1 MADHNLNEMINRQ
14 KILVVGD
21 LMLDRYWKG
30 SVNRISPEAPVPIID
45 INLCE
50 DKPGGAANVAKNLSD
65 FGMDVTLVGIIGKD
79 EAADNLKRN
88 ISSFDIKLLPIVDPN
103 IRTTLKLRIIDGN
116 KQLLRIDHEDINAST
131 KTDDLNKNIMSC
143 INNFD
148 GIIFSDYDKGVVK
161 PVIKNIL
168 TICRENE
175 IKTFIDPKGDSFDCY
190 KYSFLLKPNK
200 KEFEVIMGKSNNRE
214 EFVKKGKIMLNDLS
228 LEYLLVTEGKDGM
241 TLFSSN
247 KVEHFDALK
256 QDVFDVTGA
265 GDTVISILTAC
276 YLSGEDISKSVEYS
290 NTAASL
296 SVQKLGST
304 SVSQDELFNG

>member
-1 MADHNLNEMINRQ
+1 MISRQ

-21 LMLDRYWKG
+21 LMLDRYWMG

-65 FGMDVTLVGIIGKD
+65 FGMEVTLVGIIGKD
-79 EAADNLKRN
+79 EAADDLKRN
-88 ISSFDIKLLPIVDPN
+88 ISSLDIKFLPIIDPN
-103 IRTTLKLRIIDGN
+103 IRTTLKLRVIDRD
-116 KQLLRIDHEDINAST
+116 KQLIRIDHEDINASS
-131 KTDDLNKNIMSC
+131 KIDDLNKSIMSY
-143 INNFD
+143 INDFD

-161 PVIKNIL
+161 PIIKNIL
-168 TICRENE
+168 DYCKENN
-175 IKTFIDPKGDSFDCY
+175 IKTFIDPKGTSFDCY
-190 KYSFLLKPNK
+190 KNSFLLKPNL
-200 KEFEVIMGKSNNRE
+200 KEFEIIMGKSNNKD
-214 EFVKKGKIMLNDLS
+214 EFIKKGKMMLSNLS
-228 LEYLLVTEGKDGM
+228 LEYLLVTEGKHGM
-241 TLFSSN
+241 TLFSNN
-247 KVEHFDALK
+247 KVKHFQALQ

-276 YLSGEDISKSVEYS
+276 FLSGEDITKSVDYS

-304 SVSQDELFNG
+304 SVSQDELFNV

>member
-1 MADHNLNEMINRQ
+1 MINRQ

-65 FGMDVTLVGIIGKD
+65 FGMEVTLVGIIGKD
-79 EAADNLKRN
+79 EAADDLKKN
-88 ISSFDIKLLPIVDPN
+88 ISSLDIKFLPIIDPN
-103 IRTTLKLRIIDGN
+103 IRTTLKLRVIDRN
-116 KQLLRIDHEDINAST
+116 KQLIRIDHEDINASS
-131 KTDDLNKNIMSC
+131 KIDDLNKSIMSY
-143 INNFD
+143 INDFD

-161 PVIKNIL
+161 PIIKNIL
-168 TICRENE
+168 DYCKENN
-175 IKTFIDPKGDSFDCY
+175 IKTFIDPKGTSFDCY
-190 KYSFLLKPNK
+190 KNSFLLKPNL
-200 KEFEVIMGKSNNRE
+200 KEFEIIMGKSNNRE
-214 EFVKKGKIMLNDLS
+214 EFIKKGKMMLSNLS

-241 TLFSSN
+241 TLFSNN
-247 KVEHFDALK
+247 KVKHFQALQ

-276 YLSGEDISKSVEYS
+276 FLSGEDITKSVDYS

-304 SVSQDELFNG
+304 SVSQDELFNV

>member
-1 MADHNLNEMINRQ
+1 MINRQ

-65 FGMDVTLVGIIGKD
+65 FGMEVTLVGIIGKD
-79 EAADNLKRN
+79 EAADDLKRN
-88 ISSFDIKLLPIVDPN
+88 ISSLDIKFLPIIDPN
-103 IRTTLKLRIIDGN
+103 IRTTLKLRVIDRN
-116 KQLLRIDHEDINAST
+116 KQLIRIDHEDINASS
-131 KTDDLNKNIMSC
+131 KIDDLNKSIMSY
-143 INNFD
+143 INDCD

-168 TICRENE
+168 DYCKENN
-175 IKTFIDPKGDSFDCY
+175 IKTFIDPKGTSFDCY
-190 KYSFLLKPNK
+190 KNSFLLKPNL
-200 KEFEVIMGKSNNRE
+200 KEFEIIMGKSNNKE
-214 EFVKKGKIMLNDLS
+214 EFIKKGKMMLSNLS

-241 TLFSSN
+241 TLFSNN
-247 KVEHFDALK
+247 KVKHFQALQ

-276 YLSGEDISKSVEYS
+276 FLSGEDITKSVDYS

-304 SVSQDELFNG
+304 SVSQDELFNV

>member
-1 MADHNLNEMINRQ
+1 MINRQ

-21 LMLDRYWKG
+21 LMLDRYWMG

-65 FGMDVTLVGIIGKD
+65 FGMEVTLVGIIGKD
-79 EAADNLKRN
+79 EAADDLKRN
-88 ISSFDIKLLPIVDPN
+88 ISSLDIKFLPIIDPN
-103 IRTTLKLRIIDGN
+103 IRTTLKLRVIDRN
-116 KQLLRIDHEDINAST
+116 KQLIRIDHEDINASS
-131 KTDDLNKNIMSC
+131 KIDDLNKSIMSY
-143 INNFD
+143 INDFD

-161 PVIKNIL
+161 PIIKNIL
-168 TICRENE
+168 DYCKENN
-175 IKTFIDPKGDSFDCY
+175 IKTFIDPKGTSFDCY
-190 KYSFLLKPNK
+190 KNSFLLKPNL
-200 KEFEVIMGKSNNRE
+200 KEFEIIMGKSNNKD
-214 EFVKKGKIMLNDLS
+214 EFIKKGKMMLSNLS

-241 TLFSSN
+241 TLFSNN
-247 KVEHFDALK
+247 KVKHFQALQ

-276 YLSGEDISKSVEYS
+276 FLSGEDITKSVDYS

-304 SVSQDELFNG
+304 SVSQDELFNV

>member
-1 MADHNLNEMINRQ
+1 MINRQ

-65 FGMDVTLVGIIGKD
+65 FGMEVTLVGIIGKD
-79 EAADNLKRN
+79 EAADDLKRN
-88 ISSFDIKLLPIVDPN
+88 ISSLDIKFLPIIDPN
-103 IRTTLKLRIIDGN
+103 IRTTLKLRVIDRN
-116 KQLLRIDHEDINAST
+116 KQLIRIDHEDINASS
-131 KTDDLNKNIMSC
+131 KIDDLNKNIMSY
-143 INNFD
+143 INDFD

-161 PVIKNIL
+161 PIIKNIL
-168 TICRENE
+168 DYCKENN
-175 IKTFIDPKGDSFDCY
+175 IKAFIDPKGTSFDCY
-190 KYSFLLKPNK
+190 KNSFLLKPNL
-200 KEFEVIMGKSNNRE
+200 KEFEIIMGKSNNKE
-214 EFVKKGKIMLNDLS
+214 EFIKKGKMMLSNLS

-241 TLFSSN
+241 TLFSNN
-247 KVEHFDALK
+247 KVKHFQALQ

-276 YLSGEDISKSVEYS
+276 FLSGEDITKSVDYS

-304 SVSQDELFNG
+304 SVSQDELFNV

>member
-1 MADHNLNEMINRQ
+1 
-14 KILVVGD
+14 
-21 LMLDRYWKG
+21 MLDRYWKG

-65 FGMDVTLVGIIGKD
+65 FGMEVTLVGIIGKD
-79 EAADNLKRN
+79 EAADDLKKN
-88 ISSFDIKLLPIVDPN
+88 ISSLDIKFLPIIDPN
-103 IRTTLKLRIIDGN
+103 IRTTLKLRVIDRN
-116 KQLLRIDHEDINAST
+116 KQLIRIDHEDINASS
-131 KTDDLNKNIMSC
+131 KIDDLNKSIMSY
-143 INNFD
+143 INDFD

-161 PVIKNIL
+161 PIIKNIL
-168 TICRENE
+168 DYCKENN
-175 IKTFIDPKGDSFDCY
+175 IKTFIDPKGTSFDCY
-190 KYSFLLKPNK
+190 KNSFLLKPNL
-200 KEFEVIMGKSNNRE
+200 KEFEIIMGKSNNKE
-214 EFVKKGKIMLNDLS
+214 EFIKKGKMMLSNLS

-241 TLFSSN
+241 TLFSNN
-247 KVEHFDALK
+247 KVKHFQALQ

-276 YLSGEDISKSVEYS
+276 FLSGEDITKSVDYS

-304 SVSQDELFNG
+304 SVSQDELFNV

>member
-1 MADHNLNEMINRQ
+1 MINRQ
-14 KILVVGD
+14 KILVIGD

-65 FGMDVTLVGIIGKD
+65 FGMEVTLVGIIGKD
-79 EAADNLKRN
+79 EAADDLKRN
-88 ISSFDIKLLPIVDPN
+88 ISSLDIKFLPIIDPN
-103 IRTTLKLRIIDGN
+103 IRTTLKLRVIDRN
-116 KQLLRIDHEDINAST
+116 KQLIRIDHEDINASS
-131 KTDDLNKNIMSC
+131 KIDDLNKSIMSY
-143 INNFD
+143 INDFD

-161 PVIKNIL
+161 PIIKNIL
-168 TICRENE
+168 DYCKENN
-175 IKTFIDPKGDSFDCY
+175 IKTFIDPKGTSFDCY
-190 KYSFLLKPNK
+190 KNSFLLKPNL
-200 KEFEVIMGKSNNRE
+200 KEFEIIMGKSNNKE
-214 EFVKKGKIMLNDLS
+214 EFIKKGKMMLSNLS

-241 TLFSSN
+241 TLFSNN
-247 KVEHFDALK
+247 KVKHFQALQ

-276 YLSGEDISKSVEYS
+276 FLSGEDITKSVHYS

-304 SVSQDELFNG
+304 SVSQDELFNV

>member
-1 MADHNLNEMINRQ
+1 MINRQ

-21 LMLDRYWKG
+21 LMLDRYWMG

-65 FGMDVTLVGIIGKD
+65 FGMEVTLVGIIGKD
-79 EAADNLKRN
+79 EAADDLKRN
-88 ISSFDIKLLPIVDPN
+88 ISSLDIKFLPIIDPN
-103 IRTTLKLRIIDGN
+103 IRTTLKLRVIDTN
-116 KQLLRIDHEDINAST
+116 KQLIRIDHEDINASS
-131 KTDDLNKNIMSC
+131 KIDDLNKSIMSY
-143 INNFD
+143 INDFD

-161 PVIKNIL
+161 PIIKNIL
-168 TICRENE
+168 DYCKENN
-175 IKTFIDPKGDSFDCY
+175 IKTFIDPKGTSFDCY
-190 KYSFLLKPNK
+190 KNSFLLKPNL
-200 KEFEVIMGKSNNRE
+200 KEFEIIMGKSNNRE
-214 EFVKKGKIMLNDLS
+214 EFIKKGKMMLSNLS

-241 TLFSSN
+241 TLFSNN
-247 KVEHFDALK
+247 KVKHFQALQ

-276 YLSGEDISKSVEYS
+276 FLSGEDITKSVDYS

-304 SVSQDELFNG
+304 SVSQDELFNV

>member
-1 MADHNLNEMINRQ
+1 MINRQ

-65 FGMDVTLVGIIGKD
+65 FGMEVTLVGIIGKD
-79 EAADNLKRN
+79 EAADDLKKN
-88 ISSFDIKLLPIVDPN
+88 ISSLDIKFLPIIDPN
-103 IRTTLKLRIIDGN
+103 IRTTLKLRVIDRN
-116 KQLLRIDHEDINAST
+116 KQLIRIDHEDINASS
-131 KTDDLNKNIMSC
+131 KIDDLNKSIMSY
-143 INNFD
+143 INDFD

-161 PVIKNIL
+161 PIIKNIL
-168 TICRENE
+168 DYCKENN
-175 IKTFIDPKGDSFDCY
+175 IKTFIDPKGTSFDCY
-190 KYSFLLKPNK
+190 KNSFLLKPNL
-200 KEFEVIMGKSNNRE
+200 KEFEIIMGKSNNKE
-214 EFVKKGKIMLNDLS
+214 EFIEKGKMMLSNLS

-241 TLFSSN
+241 TLFSNN
-247 KVEHFDALK
+247 KVKHFQALQ

-276 YLSGEDISKSVEYS
+276 FLSGEDITKSVDYS

-304 SVSQDELFNG
+304 SVSQDELFNV

>member
-1 MADHNLNEMINRQ
+1 MINRQ

-21 LMLDRYWKG
+21 LMLDRYWMG

-65 FGMDVTLVGIIGKD
+65 FGMEVTLVGIIGKD
-79 EAADNLKRN
+79 EAADELKKN
-88 ISSFDIKLLPIVDPN
+88 ISSLDIKFLPIIDPN
-103 IRTTLKLRIIDGN
+103 IRTTLKLRVIDRN
-116 KQLLRIDHEDINAST
+116 KQLIRIDHEDINASS
-131 KTDDLNKNIMSC
+131 KIDDLNKSIMSY
-143 INNFD
+143 INDFD

-161 PVIKNIL
+161 PIIKNIL
-168 TICRENE
+168 DYCKENN
-175 IKTFIDPKGDSFDCY
+175 IKTFIDPKGTSFDCY
-190 KYSFLLKPNK
+190 KNSFLLKPNL
-200 KEFEVIMGKSNNRE
+200 KEFEIIMGKSNNKE
-214 EFVKKGKIMLNDLS
+214 EFIKKGKMMLSNLS
-228 LEYLLVTEGKDGM
+228 LEYLLVTEGKHGM
-241 TLFSSN
+241 TLFSNN
-247 KVEHFDALK
+247 KVKHFQALQ

-276 YLSGEDISKSVEYS
+276 FLSGEDITKSVDYS

-304 SVSQDELFNG
+304 SVSQDELFNV

>member
-1 MADHNLNEMINRQ
+1 MINRQ

-21 LMLDRYWKG
+21 LMLDRYWMG

-65 FGMDVTLVGIIGKD
+65 FGMEVTLVGIIGKD
-79 EAADNLKRN
+79 EAADDLKRN
-88 ISSFDIKLLPIVDPN
+88 ISSLDIKFLPITDSN
-103 IRTTLKLRIIDGN
+103 IRTTLKLRVIDRD
-116 KQLLRIDHEDINAST
+116 KQLIRIDHEDINASS
-131 KTDDLNKNIMSC
+131 KIDDLNKSIMSY
-143 INNFD
+143 INDFD

-161 PVIKNIL
+161 PIIKNIL
-168 TICRENE
+168 DYCKENN
-175 IKTFIDPKGDSFDCY
+175 IKTFIDPKGTSFDCY
-190 KYSFLLKPNK
+190 KNSFLLKPNL
-200 KEFEVIMGKSNNRE
+200 KEFEIIMGKSNNKE
-214 EFVKKGKIMLNDLS
+214 EFIEKGKMMLSNLS

-241 TLFSSN
+241 TLFSNN
-247 KVEHFDALK
+247 KVEHFQALQ

-276 YLSGEDISKSVEYS
+276 FLSGEDITKSVDYS

-304 SVSQDELFNG
+304 SVSQDELFNV

>member
-1 MADHNLNEMINRQ
+1 MINRQ
-14 KILVVGD
+14 KILVIGD

-65 FGMDVTLVGIIGKD
+65 FGMEVTLVGIIGKD
-79 EAADNLKRN
+79 EAADDLKKN
-88 ISSFDIKLLPIVDPN
+88 ISSLDIKFLPIIDPN
-103 IRTTLKLRIIDGN
+103 IRTTLKLRVIDRN
-116 KQLLRIDHEDINAST
+116 KQLIRIDHEDINASS
-131 KTDDLNKNIMSC
+131 KIDDLNKSIMSY
-143 INNFD
+143 INDFD

-161 PVIKNIL
+161 PIIKNIL
-168 TICRENE
+168 DYCKENN
-175 IKTFIDPKGDSFDCY
+175 IKTFIDPKGTSFDCY
-190 KYSFLLKPNK
+190 KNSFLLKPNL
-200 KEFEVIMGKSNNRE
+200 KEFEIIMGKSNNKE
-214 EFVKKGKIMLNDLS
+214 EFIKKGKMMLSNLS

-241 TLFSSN
+241 TLFSNN
-247 KVEHFDALK
+247 KVKHFQALQ

-276 YLSGEDISKSVEYS
+276 FLSGEDITKSVDYS

-304 SVSQDELFNG
+304 SVSQDELFNV

>member
-1 MADHNLNEMINRQ
+1 MINRQ

-21 LMLDRYWKG
+21 LMLDRYWMG

-65 FGMDVTLVGIIGKD
+65 FGMEVTLVGIIGKD
-79 EAADNLKRN
+79 EAADDLKRN
-88 ISSFDIKLLPIVDPN
+88 ISSLDIKFLPIIDPN
-103 IRTTLKLRIIDGN
+103 IRTTLKLRVIDRD
-116 KQLLRIDHEDINAST
+116 KQLIRIDHEDINASS
-131 KTDDLNKNIMSC
+131 KIDDLNKSIMSY
-143 INNFD
+143 INDFD

-161 PVIKNIL
+161 PIIKNIL
-168 TICRENE
+168 DYCKENN
-175 IKTFIDPKGDSFDCY
+175 IKTFIDPKGTSFDCY
-190 KYSFLLKPNK
+190 KNSFLLKPNL
-200 KEFEVIMGKSNNRE
+200 KEFEIIMGKSNNKE
-214 EFVKKGKIMLNDLS
+214 EFIKKGKMMLSNLS

-241 TLFSSN
+241 TLFSNN
-247 KVEHFDALK
+247 KVKHFQALQ

-276 YLSGEDISKSVEYS
+276 FLSGEDITKSVDYS

-304 SVSQDELFNG
+304 SVSQDELFNV

>member
-1 MADHNLNEMINRQ
+1 MINRQ

-21 LMLDRYWKG
+21 LMLDRYWMG

-65 FGMDVTLVGIIGKD
+65 FGMEVTLVGIIGKD
-79 EAADNLKRN
+79 EAADDLKKN
-88 ISSFDIKLLPIVDPN
+88 ISSLDIKFLPVIDPN
-103 IRTTLKLRIIDGN
+103 IRTTLKLRVIDRN
-116 KQLLRIDHEDINAST
+116 KQLIRIDHEDINASS
-131 KTDDLNKNIMSC
+131 KIDDLNKSIMSY
-143 INNFD
+143 INDFD

-161 PVIKNIL
+161 PIIKNIL
-168 TICRENE
+168 DYCKENN
-175 IKTFIDPKGDSFDCY
+175 IKTFIDPKGTSFDCY
-190 KYSFLLKPNK
+190 KNSFLLKPNL
-200 KEFEVIMGKSNNRE
+200 KEFEIIMGKSNNKE
-214 EFVKKGKIMLNDLS
+214 EFIKKGKMMLSNLS
-228 LEYLLVTEGKDGM
+228 LEYLLVTEGKHGM
-241 TLFSSN
+241 TLFSNN
-247 KVEHFDALK
+247 KVKHFQALQ

-276 YLSGEDISKSVEYS
+276 FLSGEDIKKSVDYS

-304 SVSQDELFNG
+304 SVSQDELFNV

>member
-1 MADHNLNEMINRQ
+1 MINRQ
-14 KILVVGD
+14 KILVIGD

-65 FGMDVTLVGIIGKD
+65 FGMEVTLVGIIGKD
-79 EAADNLKRN
+79 EAADDLKRN
-88 ISSFDIKLLPIVDPN
+88 ISSLDIKFLPIIDPN
-103 IRTTLKLRIIDGN
+103 IRTTLKLRVIDRN
-116 KQLLRIDHEDINAST
+116 KQLIRIDHEDINASS
-131 KTDDLNKNIMSC
+131 KIDDLNKSIMSY
-143 INNFD
+143 INDFD

-161 PVIKNIL
+161 PIIKNIL
-168 TICRENE
+168 DYCKENN
-175 IKTFIDPKGDSFDCY
+175 IKTFIDPKGTSFDCY
-190 KYSFLLKPNK
+190 KNSFLLKPNL
-200 KEFEVIMGKSNNRE
+200 KEFEIIMGKSNNKE
-214 EFVKKGKIMLNDLS
+214 EFIKKGKMMLSNLS

-241 TLFSSN
+241 TLFSNN
-247 KVEHFDALK
+247 KVKHFQALQ

-276 YLSGEDISKSVEYS
+276 FLSGEDITKSVDYS

-304 SVSQDELFNG
+304 SVSQDELFNV